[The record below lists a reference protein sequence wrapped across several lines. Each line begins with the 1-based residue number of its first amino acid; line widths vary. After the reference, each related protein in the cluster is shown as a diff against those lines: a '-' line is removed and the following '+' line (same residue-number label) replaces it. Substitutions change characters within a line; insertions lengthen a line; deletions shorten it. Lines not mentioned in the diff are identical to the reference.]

1 MSLCCLVDLSGRVVL
16 ILLDYVSRV
25 PLCSRLRSILE
36 KQKEWEEIY
45 TILSEFTG
53 FTFKY
58 LSVQPVFMTYGSL
71 ILGEMKKHLQTTA
84 QSLKMTKCMWEDS
97 TCSLATD
104 QWFSSLRECR
114 LIAFEFVPDN
124 PRSLKHLCRLEI
136 RKHMTI
142 KRLCNTVI
150 MDSFPPPIKNYL
162 LYKEYEYDLIST
174 NNLSFLVWYVLSQN
188 ITYMYCTLS
197 FCE

>member
-71 ILGEMKKHLQTTA
+71 ILGQMKKLLQTTA

-150 MDSFPPPIKNYL
+150 MDYFPPPIKNYL

-174 NNLSFLVWYVLSQN
+174 N
-188 ITYMYCTLS
+188 ITI
-197 FCE
+197 